1 MYLPA
6 ALRTDSD
13 LKPSGHCSLT
23 ELMMQC
29 QIHCLAFRNAA
40 CNVGR
45 LHNVA
50 WTCQFFLA
58 ALAPAEDLVILPN
71 LLLHHKFTDGLEGN
85 CHCLGLVLDVCSS
98 LLAPLPILFNVP
110 AVAIDWPELVIR
122 GVGASF

>member
-1 MYLPA
+1 ML
-6 ALRTDSD
+6 
-13 LKPSGHCSLT
+13 SGHCSLT
-23 ELMMQC
+23 ELMMQR
-29 QIHCLAFRNAA
+29 QIHQVAFRCNA

-45 LHNVA
+45 LLNMA

-58 ALAPAEDLVILPN
+58 ALAPAKDFVILSN

-110 AVAIDWPELVIR
+110 AVTIDWSELVIR